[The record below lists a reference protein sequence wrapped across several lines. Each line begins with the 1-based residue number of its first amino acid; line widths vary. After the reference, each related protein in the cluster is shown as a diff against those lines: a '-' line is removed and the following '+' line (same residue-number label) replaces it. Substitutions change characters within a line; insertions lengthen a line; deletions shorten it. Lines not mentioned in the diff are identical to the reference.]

1 MTAPI
6 SNCESWQVIQNRKKQ
21 RKMAKTFAFY
31 NTDQG
36 QKELI
41 SMDADRTSRTR
52 EALGLSTLTEHAS
65 TGQISPMGNRNESD
79 WVEIEMTAD
88 SGACDSVMPRDGPCA
103 SLQIFPSP
111 QSERGMIYEVANKAT
126 IPCLGE
132 RRLEVWTEGAQM
144 PRRMAIQVADVHKP
158 LLSLSKCADSGYQS
172 MFGQNAG
179 ALVDME
185 SGDVIPLVR
194 RGNLYYL
201 RAWVRSAPN
210 SSFGGPR

>member
-1 MTAPI
+1 
-6 SNCESWQVIQNRKKQ
+6 
-21 RKMAKTFAFY
+21 
-31 NTDQG
+31 
-36 QKELI
+36 
-41 SMDADRTSRTR
+41 
-52 EALGLSTLTEHAS
+52 
-65 TGQISPMGNRNESD
+65 
-79 WVEIEMTAD
+79 
-88 SGACDSVMPRDGPCA
+88 
-103 SLQIFPSP
+103 
-111 QSERGMIYEVANKAT
+111 
-126 IPCLGE
+126 
-132 RRLEVWTEGAQM
+132 M